1 MANYQPK
8 LPLEVDSDGKFIKI
22 SNSTANVKQKL
33 RMIILTSPGEKLM
46 NPDFGVGI
54 KRFLFEFE
62 KINPVYE
69 INNQNV
75 DSIELEDLEEKIKNL
90 IINQCSTYL
99 PDADIIDVKTKFDQS
114 VMFLQIDY
122 SVNDYFNDS
131 LELTIAW
138 E

>member
-131 LELTIAW
+131 LELTIA
-138 E
+138 